1 MIDDHQV
8 HQVGIEIGDS
18 PEIEIE
24 IEIEEVGVD
33 HQEDHLGKILGVMQR
48 GLIWNDL
55 IGFYSLGILV
65 YVYISPSRIN
75 PLRIYFQGSSE
86 WRRKRINR

>member
-1 MIDDHQV
+1 MIEDHQD
-8 HQVGIEIGDS
+8 HQEGIEIGDS

-24 IEIEEVGVD
+24 IEEVEVD

-65 YVYISPSRIN
+65 YVLCS
-75 PLRIYFQGSSE
+75 
-86 WRRKRINR
+86 

>member
-1 MIDDHQV
+1 MIDDHQD
-8 HQVGIEIGDS
+8 HQDHQAGIEIGDS

-24 IEIEEVGVD
+24 REIEEVELD

-55 IGFYSLGILV
+55 IGFYSLEILV
-65 YVYISPSRIN
+65 YVLCS
-75 PLRIYFQGSSE
+75 
-86 WRRKRINR
+86 

>member
-1 MIDDHQV
+1 MIDDRQDHQD
-8 HQVGIEIGDS
+8 HQEVGEIEIGDS

-24 IEIEEVGVD
+24 IEGVGVD

-65 YVYISPSRIN
+65 YVFHFSFS
-75 PLRIYFQGSSE
+75 GSSSQDFQE
-86 WRRKRINR
+86 ES

>member
-8 HQVGIEIGDS
+8 HQAGIEIGDS
-18 PEIEIE
+18 PEIETGK
-24 IEIEEVGVD
+24 EIEEVGVD

-65 YVYISPSRIN
+65 YVHHVPFLISSMQSHRE
-75 PLRIYFQGSSE
+75 RESKG
-86 WRRKRINR
+86 